1 MASRR
6 WGLRAM
12 ALDLVQRFI
21 LYRVTERTLQNISP
35 NTFIIFRVCQLFV
48 VTIVKKYISTLH
60 PPRKR

>member
-21 LYRVTERTLQNISP
+21 LYRVIERTLQNISP
-35 NTFIIFRVCQLFV
+35 STFIIFHVCQLFV
-48 VTIVKKYISTLH
+48 VTIVEKYVSTLH